1 MGDLFLKL
9 LNMSIAASW
18 LILAVVLLRFVLKR
32 APKWIAVLLW
42 GIVAL
47 RLAVPFSF
55 ESALSLIPSAETFNA
70 HNIQYET
77 PAISSG
83 IPAVN
88 NAVNP
93 ILGETF
99 VPNPGASVNPLYAWT
114 FIVSVIW
121 LIGIAAMLLYAVISY
136 VRIRQSVA
144 ERAPYEGNIFLCD
157 HVSAPMIKCKKTP
170 RKKCSFVAE
179 VKGKR

>member
-1 MGDLFLKL
+1 MGDLFLKI

-18 LILAVVLLRFVLKR
+18 LILAVVLLRFVLKK
-32 APKWIAVLLW
+32 APKWIIVLLW

-47 RLAVPFSF
+47 RLVVPSSF
-55 ESALSLIPSAETFNA
+55 ESAWSLIPSAETFNA

-88 NAVNP
+88 HAVNP

-99 VPNPGASVNPLYAWT
+99 APNPAASVNPLYVWT

-121 LIGIAAMLLYAVISY
+121 LVGIAAMLLYAVITYANQGLKAREGGRKTAQKSRECKY
-136 VRIRQSVA
+136 VANKSHNTLLRCLRQ
-144 ERAPYEGNIFLCD
+144 
-157 HVSAPMIKCKKTP
+157 
-170 RKKCSFVAE
+170 
-179 VKGKR
+179 

>member
-1 MGDLFLKL
+1 MGDIFLKT

-18 LILAVVLLRFVLKR
+18 LILAAVLLRFILKK

-47 RLAVPFSF
+47 RLVVPFSF

-77 PAISSG
+77 PAINSG

-99 VPNPGASVNPLYAWT
+99 APNPVGSINSLYLDTRCVDNLAHRYRRN
-114 FIVSVIW
+114 
-121 LIGIAAMLLYAVISY
+121 AAICCN
-136 VRIRQSVA
+136 Q
-144 ERAPYEGNIFLCD
+144 LCTD
-157 HVSAPMIKCKKTP
+157 TP
-170 RKKCSFVAE
+170 EYCRKSTL
-179 VKGKR
+179 

>member
-18 LILAVVLLRFVLKR
+18 LILAVVLLRFLLKK
-32 APKWIAVLLW
+32 APRWIVILLW

-47 RLAVPFSF
+47 RLVVPFSF

-70 HNIQYET
+70 HNIQYGT
-77 PAISSG
+77 PAIHSG

-93 ILGETF
+93 VLGATF
-99 VPNPGASVNPLYAWT
+99 APNPAGSINPLYVWT
-114 FIVSVIW
+114 LIVSVIW

-136 VRIRQSVA
+136 VRVRRSVA
-144 ERAPYEGNIFLCD
+144 ERAPYEENIFC
-157 HVSAPMIKCKKTP
+157 ATM
-170 RKKCSFVAE
+170 
-179 VKGKR
+179 

>member
-1 MGDLFLKL
+1 MGDLFLKT

-18 LILAVVLLRFVLKR
+18 LILAVVLLRFVLKK

-93 ILGETF
+93 VLGETF
-99 VPNPGASVNPLYAWT
+99 APNSVGSINPLYIWT
-114 FIVSVIW
+114 LVVSAIW
-121 LIGIAAMLLYAVISY
+121 LVGIAAMLLYAVISMCGC
-136 VRIRQSVA
+136 VRALRK
-144 ERAPYEGNIFLCD
+144 EC
-157 HVSAPMIKCKKTP
+157 PMRET
-170 RKKCSFVAE
+170 SFCATM
-179 VKGKR
+179 